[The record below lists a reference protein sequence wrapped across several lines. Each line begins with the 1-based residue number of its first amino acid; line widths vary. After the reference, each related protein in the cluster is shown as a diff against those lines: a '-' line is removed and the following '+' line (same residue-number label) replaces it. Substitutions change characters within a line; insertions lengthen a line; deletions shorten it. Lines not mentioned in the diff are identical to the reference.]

1 MAPTSGPLP
10 APSPMP
16 PASGPLPPLPPTG
29 LLPPGLTPP
38 GPLRPTSS
46 PKRER
51 HIWPLSP
58 IPQVVRP
65 FHPPPTPYASG
76 HRGVDLSAPPGA
88 KVMASAK
95 GTVIHAAQVA
105 TRPVISIHHEDGTRT
120 TYEPV
125 APTVRKGDRVTAGTP
140 LGTLLPAHP
149 GCPTPACLHWAA
161 FRPTNSP
168 TRAYANPLSLLRPP
182 HPRLLPSHPSPRPP
196 HPSAHSPSP
205 TPPRSNVVF
214 PRPDPFATR
223 TPTHRIPHARPLQP
237 VRKPNRTDY
246 GLPQQQSRVFQ
257 DTPHSSPG
265 FPPYRNTPT
274 PIPRHG
280 SPNRSRIGTF
290 RHQVHK

>member
-1 MAPTSGPLP
+1 MPLTTITALLLLLP
-10 APSPMP
+10 GLTLPHPPPP
-16 PASGPLPPLPPTG
+16 PALSPPALSP
-29 LLPPGLTPP
+29 PPGLPP
-38 GPLRPTSS
+38 SEPSPSPGTVPSASS

-95 GTVIHAAQVA
+95 GTVVHAAQVA
-105 TRPVISIHHEDGTRT
+105 TRPLISLHHEDGTRT

-125 APTVRKGDRVTAGTP
+125 VPAVRKGDRVTAGTQ

-168 TRAYANPLSLLRPP
+168 SRAYANPLSLLRPP
-182 HPRLLPSHPSPRPP
+182 RPRLLPSHHSP
-196 HPSAHSPSP
+196 HSPSP

-214 PRPDPFATR
+214 PRPAPFATR
-223 TPTHRIPHARPLQP
+223 TPTQPHFAHAPVATSPHPQP
-237 VRKPNRTDY
+237 N
-246 GLPQQQSRVFQ
+246 
-257 DTPHSSPG
+257 
-265 FPPYRNTPT
+265 
-274 PIPRHG
+274 
-280 SPNRSRIGTF
+280 
-290 RHQVHK
+290 